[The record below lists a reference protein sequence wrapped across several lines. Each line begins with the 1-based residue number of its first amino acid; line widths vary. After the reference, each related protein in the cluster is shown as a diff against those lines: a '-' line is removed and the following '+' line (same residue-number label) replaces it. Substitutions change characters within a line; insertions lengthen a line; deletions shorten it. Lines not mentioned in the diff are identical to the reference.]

1 MNDTLTPETNAAEF
15 PCMTWPSRDHP
26 MVVRSEVAKKLER
39 ERDKARQAWYE
50 MQSSFERSRDE
61 AEKLMRERN
70 EAREQRDKWKAKYI
84 QQNKDLGCEMMDPN
98 GTIWDHAKNLQD
110 QIRAMKKMILRIGY
124 PARGS
129 ADESAD
135 LFAFASEIT
144 GTWSL
149 EDLTSRNEP

>member
-1 MNDTLTPETNAAEF
+1 MKDTPTLETDAAKF
-15 PCMTWPSRDHP
+15 RLGDSNHF
-26 MVVRSEVAKKLER
+26 VVHETIAQKLER
-39 ERDKARQAWYE
+39 ERD
-50 MQSSFERSRDE
+50 
-61 AEKLMRERN
+61 
-70 EAREQRDKWKAKYI
+70 EAREQRDEWKTKYI

-135 LFAFASEIT
+135 VFAFASEIQEAWT
-144 GTWSL
+144 L
-149 EDLTSRNEP
+149 EDLS

>member
-1 MNDTLTPETNAAEF
+1 MNDTPRTNDQSVRYYDDATGTRIEYVASRFARQLERELTQ
-15 PCMTWPSRDHP
+15 R
-26 MVVRSEVAKKLER
+26 ER
-39 ERDKARQAWYE
+39 ERDK
-50 MQSSFERSRDE
+50 
-61 AEKLMRERN
+61 
-70 EAREQRDKWKAKYI
+70 WKARYI
-84 QQNKDLGCEMMDPN
+84 QQNKELGCEMMDPN

-135 LFAFASEIT
+135 VFAFASEIA

-149 EDLTSRNEP
+149 EDLTNRNEP